1 MILVIARA
9 SIRPGMHQTLRDI
22 AYALQHEHAPRE
34 NGCLKYDTFIDGDTF
49 VILDQWRDQAALDA
63 HLQAPHVAHYAPQ
76 IKDSV
81 VDGRIDLQIV
91 KADEVN
97 FLQF

>member
-9 SIRPGMHQTLRDI
+9 AIRPGMHRKLRDI
-22 AYALQHEHAPRE
+22 AHALQHEHAPHE
-34 NGCLKYDTFIDGDTF
+34 DGCLQYDTFIDGDTL
-49 VILDQWRDQAALDA
+49 VILDQWRDQTALDA
-63 HLQAPHVAHYAPQ
+63 HLQAPHVVRYAPQ
-76 IKDSV
+76 IKDCV

-91 KADEVN
+91 HANEVN

>member
-1 MILVIARA
+1 MIIVIARA
-9 SIRPGMHQTLRDI
+9 TIRPGMHQKLRDI
-22 AYALQHEHAPRE
+22 AHALQHEHAPKE
-34 NGCLKYDTFIDGDTF
+34 EGCLRYDAFIDGDTF

-63 HLQAPHVAHYAPQ
+63 HLQAPHVARYAPR

-91 KADEVN
+91 KAAEVS